1 MRLEC
6 DTFLFDLDGV
16 LIDSSSCVERHWR
29 AWAGEHGIYMAAI
42 MANAHGR
49 RTVETIRIV
58 APHLDYEKEAEQLTA
73 IEVADSEG
81 VFAMPGASSLLSKLP
96 RNAWALV
103 TSASREL
110 ALARLEYTGLPVPEI
125 MVTAED
131 VEDGKPAPE
140 PYLLGA
146 KRMGL
151 PPDRCVV
158 VEDAPA
164 GIQSA
169 RAAGMRVIAVATT
182 HKKQDLV
189 DVEGVIESL
198 DAMDVSLGDSRG
210 FRLVI
215 GIP

>member
-29 AWAGEHGIYMAAI
+29 AWAGEHGIDMAAI

-49 RTVETIRIV
+49 RTIETIRIV
-58 APHLDYEKEAEQLTA
+58 ARHLDYEKEAEQLTA

-198 DAMDVSLGDSRG
+198 DAMDVSLGDARG

>member
-29 AWAGEHGIYMAAI
+29 AWAGEHGIDMAAI